1 MSPFYFFNSGTPQIA
16 DFILVIGLSIYF
28 IKNKLKIKNIGKI
41 KKILLSLLMLIIII
55 NIIQYTIVKQN
66 YNITIRNLFPVLFYT
81 YNVLV
86 FILITSILRVNVK
99 KNSNLLAIGI
109 YLSIMLQFIAA
120 LAGFGKPA
128 GTREVLF
135 FNNPNQLG
143 YFALLMV
150 SIFTVLPSK
159 YKNKNTFTY
168 SLLLMSMYLVLL
180 SGSRS
185 TLVGI
190 FILAILIIYRDGIK
204 IDAKK
209 MMAVSLFMIS
219 IIGTYSYTQQ
229 YLFKIK
235 ERDDYK
241 RGNTLY
247 HELQIRGYDKILL
260 YPEYTLFGAGE
271 ILPSRFKLSYYQLEI
286 HSAYGTMLFSYGILG
301 LYLFILL
308 IYKVIGRNMYYF
320 AALLPVLL
328 YNVTHQGLRFTQ
340 FWILLAVVYVIKS
353 EVKRL

>member
-28 IKNKLKIKNIGKI
+28 IKNKLKIKNVGKI
-41 KKILLSLLMLIIII
+41 KNTLIILLLLITFI
-55 NIIQYTIVKQN
+55 NVLQFIFLRQT
-66 YNITIRNLFPVLFYT
+66 YNVTARNLFPVLFYT

-86 FILITSILRVNVK
+86 FILITDTLRVSVR
-99 KNSNLLAIGI
+99 KNSNVMALGI
-109 YLSIMLQFIAA
+109 YLSILLQFIAA
-120 LAGFGKPA
+120 LLGMGKSA

-159 YKNKNTFTY
+159 YKNNNTFTY

-190 FILAILIIYRDGIK
+190 FILAILIIYRDGVR

-209 MMAVSLFMIS
+209 LMAVSLFFVLV
-219 IIGTYSYTQQ
+219 IGTYGYTQQ
-229 YLFKIK
+229 YLFKIQ
-235 ERDDYK
+235 ERDEYK
-241 RGNTLY
+241 RGNTFFN
-247 HELQIRGYDKILL
+247 ELQIRGYDRILL

-271 ILPSRFKLSYYQLEI
+271 VYHSRFNRSFHQLEI
-286 HSAYGTMLFSYGILG
+286 HSAFGTMLFSYGILG
-301 LYLFILL
+301 LYLFIML
-308 IYKVIGRNMYYF
+308 IYKVIGRNIYYF
-320 AALLPVLL
+320 SALIPVLL
-328 YNVTHQGLRFTQ
+328 YNVTHQGIRFTQ
-340 FWILLAVVYVIKS
+340 FWILLAVVYAVKS